1 MPVIVLPAH
10 VPVFPAAGVFA
21 GNVLVI
27 PGATATVPF
36 TGFFVMLT
44 VTASALQL
52 RSQARSCAMRVST
65 PDSADR
71 VSVSSWAQANAA
83 PSSEAIRQASET
95 VRVRISAPRCNRH
108 FRAMTSTIA
117 DGAVATK
124 ATRGLPG
131 AFRCLPQSMRAWGV
145 GQFGFMS

>member
-1 MPVIVLPAH
+1 MYRSVMPVIVLPAH
-10 VPVFPAAGVFA
+10 VLVFPAAGVFA

-71 VSVSSWAQANAA
+71 VSVSSWAQANWA
-83 PSSEAIRQASET
+83 PIREAIRQASET
-95 VRVRISAPRCNRH
+95 CLLY
-108 FRAMTSTIA
+108 TSDAA
-117 DGAVATK
+117 DE
-124 ATRGLPG
+124 
-131 AFRCLPQSMRAWGV
+131 
-145 GQFGFMS
+145 

>member
-1 MPVIVLPAH
+1 MQPDLDLYLSVMPVMVLPAH

-21 GNVLVI
+21 GNVLVT

-44 VTASALQL
+44 VTGSETQL

-71 VSVSSWAQANAA
+71 VSVSSWAQANAT
-83 PSSEAIRQASET
+83 PISEAIRQASET
-95 VRVRISAPRCNRH
+95 VRVRISAP
-108 FRAMTSTIA
+108 
-117 DGAVATK
+117 VATGIS
-124 ATRGLPG
+124 AR
-131 AFRCLPQSMRAWGV
+131 
-145 GQFGFMS
+145 

>member
-1 MPVIVLPAH
+1 MPVMVLPAQ

-71 VSVSSWAQANAA
+71 VRVSSWAQANAA
-83 PSSEAIRQASET
+83 PIREAIRQAVSYT
-95 VRVRISAPRCNRH
+95 H
-108 FRAMTSTIA
+108 LRAH
-117 DGAVATK
+117 
-124 ATRGLPG
+124 
-131 AFRCLPQSMRAWGV
+131 
-145 GQFGFMS
+145 